1 MTESTSKSD
10 KLPWMLYS
18 LLWKVSS
25 TKCVGT

>member
-1 MTESTSKSD
+1 MTESTSNSG

-25 TKCVGT
+25 TKDVRT